1 MIGARHAA
9 ALAGVLVAATAP
21 SASCELVLS
30 EHRGDRVLQRIAL
43 AEPGVR
49 IAFEHSVLGT
59 TVVDRYEFRPHA
71 VLVEERFE
79 GSGYGLP
86 HSAAPGERL
95 THDATGSRL
104 QLERLVHPLV
114 VRPLPAQRMRLLLPT
129 GPLLLGEISAAAI
142 ELRAVG
148 CAAAAKASSRRTPG
162 SIGAN
167 APRVAVDPGPV
178 SGTGWHFR
186 RVGHEA
192 TSRFADTRLPP
203 RLEAR

>member
-9 ALAGVLVAATAP
+9 ALAGVLVAAAAP
-21 SASCELVLS
+21 STSCELVLS
-30 EHRGDRVLQRIAL
+30 EHRGERVLQRIAL

-86 HSAAPGERL
+86 HAAAPGERL

-114 VRPLPAQRMRLLLPT
+114 VRPAQRMRLLLPS
-129 GPLLLGEISAAAI
+129 GPLLLGELSAAAI

-148 CAAAAKASSRRTPG
+148 CAAAAKASSRVR
-162 SIGAN
+162 
-167 APRVAVDPGPV
+167 
-178 SGTGWHFR
+178 
-186 RVGHEA
+186 
-192 TSRFADTRLPP
+192 P